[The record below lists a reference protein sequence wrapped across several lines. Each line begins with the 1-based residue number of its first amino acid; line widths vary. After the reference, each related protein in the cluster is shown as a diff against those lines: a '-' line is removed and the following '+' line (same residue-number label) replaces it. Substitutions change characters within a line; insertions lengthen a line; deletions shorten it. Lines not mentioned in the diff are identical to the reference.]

1 MTDAQKEQREKALAR
16 SCGVCEICGKPLYS
30 NAMQGAHRIG
40 NTIINRNK
48 YGSFFIDSKW
58 DILYTCSLECNAK
71 ADVGKSIGNQL
82 RVLAEILIKE
92 TSERIGKVG
101 LDYITDVLLA
111 EYKRMGYVNE

>member
-1 MTDAQKEQREKALAR
+1 MTEKQIEQREKALTR
-16 SCGVCEICGKPLYS
+16 SGGVCEICGKPLA
-30 NAMQGAHRIG
+30 NGCMQAGHRIG
-40 NTIINRNK
+40 NTEVNRKK

-92 TSERIGKVG
+92 TSERMGKVG
-101 LDYITDVLLA
+101 VDYITDVLLA
-111 EYKRMGYVNE
+111 EYKRMGY

>member
-1 MTDAQKEQREKALAR
+1 MTDVQREQREKALAR
-16 SCGVCEICGKPLYS
+16 SCGVCEICGKPLNS

-40 NTIINRNK
+40 NTITNRNK

-58 DILYTCSLECNAK
+58 DLLYTCSLGCNAK

-92 TSERIGKVG
+92 TSERIGKIG